1 MRVAR
6 ETPKQKKAD
15 QLKMTENE
23 KAELSKYCKTN
34 CGLDAKEVAD
44 LAQVPR
50 RTFYDW
56 WSGRRRAVE
65 LIVLGIK
72 AEREQNK

>member
-1 MRVAR
+1 MTNK
-6 ETPKQKKAD
+6 EQAD
-15 QLKMTENE
+15 
-23 KAELSKYCKTN
+23 LSQYCKDN

-56 WSGRRRAVE
+56 WKSRRRTVE
-65 LIVLGIK
+65 LLVLGIK
-72 AEREQNK
+72 TEQNNK

>member
-1 MRVAR
+1 MPQ
-6 ETPKQKKAD
+6 PKNEAD
-15 QLKMTENE
+15 QQIMTDNE
-23 KAELSKYCKTN
+23 KVELSKYCKTN

-56 WSGRRRAVE
+56 WTGRRRAVE
-65 LIVLGIK
+65 LIVLGVK
-72 AEREQNK
+72 AELDKNK

>member
-1 MRVAR
+1 
-6 ETPKQKKAD
+6 
-15 QLKMTENE
+15 MTKSEID
-23 KAELSKYCKTN
+23 ELSRYCKTN

-44 LAQVPR
+44 RAKVPR

-56 WSGRRRAVE
+56 WTGRRRAVE

-72 AEREQNK
+72 TEREQNK

>member
-1 MRVAR
+1 
-6 ETPKQKKAD
+6 
-15 QLKMTENE
+15 MTDKEQD
-23 KAELSKYCKTN
+23 ELSRYCKDN

-44 LAQVPR
+44 YAKVPR

-56 WSGRRRAVE
+56 WKGRRRAVE

-72 AEREQNK
+72 HEQQSK

>member
-1 MRVAR
+1 MTNN
-6 ETPKQKKAD
+6 EQAD
-15 QLKMTENE
+15 
-23 KAELSKYCKTN
+23 LSQYCKDN

-56 WSGRRRAVE
+56 WKSRRRAVE
-65 LIVLGIK
+65 LIVLGLK
-72 AEREQNK
+72 TEQNLK

>member
-1 MRVAR
+1 M
-6 ETPKQKKAD
+6 
-15 QLKMTENE
+15 MNNE
-23 KAELSKYCKTN
+23 QNELSRFCKDN

-44 LAQVPR
+44 YAQIPR

-56 WSGRRRAVE
+56 WKNRRRAVE

-72 AEREQNK
+72 TEKMSDYRSKKLYM